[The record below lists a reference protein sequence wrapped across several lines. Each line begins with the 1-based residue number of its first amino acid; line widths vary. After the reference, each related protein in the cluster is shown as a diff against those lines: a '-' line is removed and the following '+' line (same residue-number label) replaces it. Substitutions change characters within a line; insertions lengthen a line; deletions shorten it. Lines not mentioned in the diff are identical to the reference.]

1 MLYNKN
7 LFREYPDSMSL
18 TDVAHALGVSTKTA
32 SNMIR
37 RGDLFAVKAGR
48 EYRVAKTTLM
58 EYLGDR
64 PSMYGA
70 AHRNNCVVSVTS
82 NRSDWTSAKKC
93 DMLCADP
100 EQPGSEKKG
109 A

>member
-18 TDVAHALGVSTKTA
+18 ADVAKALGICTKTA
-32 SNMIR
+32 SRLVRDGTLYAIR
-37 RGDLFAVKAGR
+37 IGR
-48 EYRVAKTTLM
+48 TYRVAKTTLM
-58 EYLGDR
+58 EYIGDR
-64 PSMYGA
+64 PSMNGA
-70 AHRNNCVVSVTS
+70 IRQNNCVVSVTS
-82 NRSDWTSAKKC
+82 NRSDWTFGRES

-100 EQPGSEKKG
+100 DKMGLNKKG

>member
-37 RGDLFAVKAGR
+37 RGDLYA
-48 EYRVAKTTLM
+48 
-58 EYLGDR
+58 
-64 PSMYGA
+64 
-70 AHRNNCVVSVTS
+70 VSVRGRNYIPKSKLIEFLTTAIIDRKS
-82 NRSDWTSAKKC
+82 PWHKEMIEKYLNRKSGKT
-93 DMLCADP
+93 
-100 EQPGSEKKG
+100 
-109 A
+109 